1 MREIQIIH
9 YLLMKQM
16 VIMMNLLI
24 PTELEDTLLDF
35 IRTEYECEL
44 NEFITDLANASLNW
58 Y

>member
-44 NEFITDLANASLNW
+44 NEFITDLANASLN
-58 Y
+58 